1 MKVVLDWPFPKS
13 VKEVQKFLGL
23 ANYYMRFVKYFA
35 KIVRPLH
42 ELMRKSTSNSRRYDT
57 EKTVYYRTN
66 LDSARLR

>member
-42 ELMRKSTSNSRRYDT
+42 ELMRKSTSNSRR
-57 EKTVYYRTN
+57 
-66 LDSARLR
+66 